1 MSEVDAKKGLT
12 AQTKD
17 LFSKPQEEDEEEK
30 VSSIFKPEDGKYR
43 PVLLTL
49 GLLYKLQKVS
59 DDDWY
64 DDTGVFVQD
73 HEKIKKAVELLA
85 KYWWFSIGVAKSIRG
100 DEKDL
105 YKNIADGLSK
115 PVEDILFA
123 YSKDADQANV
133 DEHCPDIAIVVDHEK
148 KEVVFTVCGTK
159 VRIFRVIQHT
169 RELFLK
175 MFPVPSVA
183 DILMD
188 LYCNNVPFH
197 QGRAHEGM
205 AKACTN
211 IISMTLDA
219 LVTKLEQMPQY
230 TLLIV
235 GYSLGAGVA
244 QLLTIE
250 LTQGSSAARVAAV
263 TKMVKCITFGAP
275 PVYLHSSPGFVIKDL
290 VSVYNHNDGLAS
302 LSIHTVTKLFLQ
314 IRALNRLGIGRRR
327 TFRLLR
333 RKLGQTVE
341 TPGNS
346 GIR

>member
-1 MSEVDAKKGLT
+1 MENIFFPEKVRERVEKQYVEGLSEVDAKKGLT

-105 YKNIADGLSK
+105 YKNIAEGLSK

-159 VRIFRVIQHT
+159 VKIFRVIH
-169 RELFLK
+169 
-175 MFPVPSVA
+175 
-183 DILMD
+183 
-188 LYCNNVPFH
+188 
-197 QGRAHEGM
+197 
-205 AKACTN
+205 N
-211 IISMTLDA
+211 IQENFS
-219 LVTKLEQMPQY
+219 
-230 TLLIV
+230 
-235 GYSLGAGVA
+235 
-244 QLLTIE
+244 
-250 LTQGSSAARVAAV
+250 
-263 TKMVKCITFGAP
+263 
-275 PVYLHSSPGFVIKDL
+275 
-290 VSVYNHNDGLAS
+290 
-302 LSIHTVTKLFLQ
+302 
-314 IRALNRLGIGRRR
+314 
-327 TFRLLR
+327 
-333 RKLGQTVE
+333 
-341 TPGNS
+341 
-346 GIR
+346 